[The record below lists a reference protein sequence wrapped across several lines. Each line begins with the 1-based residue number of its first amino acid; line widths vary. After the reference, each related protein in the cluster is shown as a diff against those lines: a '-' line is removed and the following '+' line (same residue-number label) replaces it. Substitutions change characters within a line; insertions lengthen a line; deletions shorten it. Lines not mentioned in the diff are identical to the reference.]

1 MLIGAH
7 VSTTPNY
14 DAMVDYALSVGCE
27 CIQMYAKSPKMW
39 RSKAVDPAAA
49 ARLKELRAER
59 GLGPILTHTAY
70 LINLTTTKPDI
81 REKSIPALADE
92 IARGA
97 LLGVDGVNTHLGA
110 VPDGTREDAGKRCAE
125 AIRLAYEIAG
135 PEAADTR
142 LILENAAGQGTTYG
156 GSMEELAIVIHE
168 LGMPKEKVGICIDTC
183 HAWAYGYDTGSAQGW
198 DDLLTEMENLA
209 ILDRL
214 AWIHA
219 NDCIF
224 GRGERK
230 DRHAWIGEGQIGVD
244 GFAAMVTDPRLADVN
259 VVVEMPGEIP
269 EKDVVN
275 IELLKS
281 LRDA

>member
-39 RSKAVDPAAA
+39 RSKPTDPAAA
-49 ARLKELRAER
+49 ARLRQLRDEK
-59 GLGPILTHTAY
+59 GLGPVLTHTAY
-70 LINLTTTKPDI
+70 LINLTTDKPDI

-92 IARGA
+92 LARGA
-97 LLGVDGVNTHLGA
+97 MLGVDGVNTHLGA
-110 VPDGTREDAGKRCAE
+110 VPNGTREDAGKRCAE
-125 AIRLAYEIAG
+125 AIRIAYDLAG
-135 PEAADTR
+135 PDAQGAR

-156 GSMEELAIVIHE
+156 GSMEELAIVVHE
-168 LGMPKEKVGICIDTC
+168 LEMPAEQVGICIDTC
-183 HAWAYGYDTGSAQGW
+183 HAWAYGYDTGSAEGW
-198 DDLLTEMENLA
+198 DDLLTEMENLG

-219 NDCIF
+219 NDCLF

-230 DRHAWIGEGQIGVD
+230 DRHAWIGDGMIGLD
-244 GFAAMVTDPRLADVN
+244 GFAAMVNDPRLAAVN
-259 VVVEMPGEIP
+259 TVTEMPGEVP

-275 IELLKS
+275 IERLKA
-281 LRDA
+281 LRDG